1 MLLAHPV
8 ILRNLVKRYE
18 ALALL
23 NAGNGSPEARR
34 EMKDVAYMLC
44 VAMGTGDV
52 DTALTAAVHHLPG
65 ARTADDS
72 VLSG

>member
-8 ILRNLVKRYE
+8 ILRNLVARYE
-18 ALALL
+18 ALVVLQAE
-23 NAGNGSPEARR
+23 NGSSDARR
-34 EMKDVAYMLC
+34 EKEDVAYMLC
-44 VAMGTGDV
+44 VATGTGDV
-52 DTALTAAVHHLPG
+52 DTALVAAVHGLPG